1 MMVDKLRQACGKTA
15 EQVAEDVVCVLF
27 GGNALEDVVVDVG
40 DEQDEQDGAEYTAL
54 DDACF
59 NVLPL
64 CLDVVESE
72 ALSLA

>member
-1 MMVDKLRQACGKTA
+1 
-15 EQVAEDVVCVLF
+15 
-27 GGNALEDVVVDVG
+27 
-40 DEQDEQDGAEYTAL
+40 L

-72 ALSLA
+72 ALSLAW